1 MTTWATLCPK
11 PRKNHLDKI
20 QTGHFVIDPKEI
32 ADFI

>member
-11 PRKNHLDKI
+11 PRTNQVDKI
-20 QTGHFVIDPKEI
+20 QTGHFVIDLQET